1 MRSVKPI
8 KPSVA
13 LAKLQDRC
21 SRSEICSHEVLDSL
35 RKWGLPEAVSL
46 KILSLLKR
54 DRFVDDARF
63 AHAFVRDKV
72 VFNRW
77 GRSKVRMALVA
88 KYLDREVI
96 DDAMEDIDA
105 EEYSRALCEVLQ
117 SKARS
122 LDDVTSFESR
132 NKLLRYAA
140 SRGFEIAMIIS
151 YIKTPEKWMSND

>member
-1 MRSVKPI
+1 MRPVKPI

-13 LAKLQDRC
+13 LARLQDRC
-21 SRSEICSHEVLDSL
+21 SRSELCSHEVLTTL
-35 RKWGLPEAVSL
+35 HKWGLPETVSM
-46 KILSLLKR
+46 KILGLLKR

-63 AHAFVRDKV
+63 ARAFVRDKV

-77 GRSKVRMALVA
+77 GKSKVRMALAA
-88 KYLDREVI
+88 KHLDREII
-96 DDAMEDIDA
+96 DEAIEDIDD

-122 LDDVTSFESR
+122 LEDLTSFESR

-140 SRGFEIAMIIS
+140 SRGFEISMVIS
-151 YIKTPEKWMSND
+151 YIKTPEKWMSGD